1 MLLVFESDQASR
13 PHIDRS
19 CRTDMTGASTQG
31 LDARVFRGNYG
42 LVLAGWSYGKVFGTR
57 YLE

>member
-1 MLLVFESDQASR
+1 
-13 PHIDRS
+13 
-19 CRTDMTGASTQG
+19 MTGVSTHG

-42 LVLAGWSYGKVFGTR
+42 LVLAGWSYGKVLGTG